1 MAFLMSWIRPFALSR
16 RHHRWCWKASQ
27 MVLEGP
33 PTQEASLEDEANASC
48 FCLSGP
54 LTPKATASRAF
65 TIVLEGPR
73 PN

>member
-1 MAFLMSWIRPFALSR
+1 
-16 RHHRWCWKASQ
+16 
-27 MVLEGP
+27 MVLEGIRDG
-33 PTQEASLEDEANASC
+33 EVSLEDKAYASC